1 VRLLAAICA
10 GVVLAV
16 SAAAQTP
23 FAMPADGQ
31 ERITHFLSDVHVARN
46 GDLDVTETI
55 QLVALGK
62 EIRHGIQ
69 RDFPTSY
76 TSRAGQRT
84 TVGFDVVSVEQDGR
98 PAAFTRIGLA
108 NGARIRIGD
117 ADTTLPIGEHRYVIR
132 YRTTRQ
138 IAYGSTSDEL
148 YWNATGTGW
157 TFPIDSAEARI
168 TLPAPARF
176 GDRTTYTGPQGAV
189 AHDAEVIAE
198 RPGHIAF
205 RTTRP
210 LPPNA
215 GLTVAAAF
223 PKGVLDAPGAGRRL
237 GWWLADWGALIA
249 GLGAV
254 AGLLGY
260 YLRAWWRVGRG
271 PRAGTIVPIFSP
283 PDKLTPAAVR
293 YIARMGLD
301 NRAFTAAIVDLGVRG
316 RLRIRKEGAGWF
328 SKGTTTLE
336 RADPADAKPGALPE
350 PEAEMFDS
358 LFDDGGTLVLK
369 QSNHGILQSARTAL
383 EHGLEGE
390 YCGILFRRNREWA
403 VWGLMLIPLAVVVLA
418 VVAMVFAGPVAGAGA
433 LAMPVLAFACL
444 AGTWGIHRLHDSTSG
459 CAALLTWAVGALLA
473 LGAFLIA
480 GKVVLEALAAGR
492 WVVLLPLLALPFA
505 ITAFWWMAAPT
516 SEGRAVM
523 DRIAGFKHYLGI
535 TEEARLETLHPP
547 EKTPEL
553 FERYLPYAIALDV
566 ENRWAERFAGVLAA
580 AAAAGGTATA
590 MGWYSGS
597 GNIWDDPGGFA
608 SSVGSS
614 LDSTISSAATS
625 PSSSGGGSSGGGSS
639 GGGGGG
645 GGGSG
650 W

>member
-1 VRLLAAICA
+1 MLGAWLLLAAAAPMPTPGDIA
-10 GVVLAV
+10 NLTALAEVL
-16 SAAAQTP
+16 QQ
-23 FAMPADGQ
+23 ADGQ
-31 ERITHFLSDVHVARN
+31 ERILSFVSDVHVEQS

-55 QLVALGK
+55 RLVALGQQ
-62 EIRHGIQ
+62 IRHGIQ
-69 RDFPTSY
+69 RDFPTRY
-76 TSRAGQRT
+76 ATRAGQST

-98 PAAFTRIGLA
+98 PVPYTRIALS

-117 ADTTLPIGEHRYVIR
+117 ADTTVAVGAHTYVIR

-138 IAYGSTSDEL
+138 IAYGSASDEL

-168 TLPAPARF
+168 TLPAPAAI
-176 GDRTTYTGPQGAV
+176 GDRAAYTGPQGSRAR
-189 AHDAEVIAE
+189 DAEVIAE
-198 RPGHIAF
+198 RPGYIAF

-210 LPPNA
+210 LPSEA
-215 GLTVAAAF
+215 GLTVAVAI
-223 PKGVLDAPGAGRRL
+223 PKGVLDAPGAARRL
-237 GWWLADWGALIA
+237 GWWLADWGTLTA
-249 GLGAV
+249 GLGAL
-254 AGLLGY
+254 AALLGY

-271 PRAGTIVPIFSP
+271 PRAGTIVPLFSP
-283 PDKLTPAAVR
+283 PDHLTPAAAR
-293 YIARMGLD
+293 YVARMGLD

-316 RLRIRKEGAGWF
+316 RLRIHKEGSGWL

-336 RADPADAKPGALPE
+336 RTGADTALPD
-350 PEAEMFDS
+350 PERAMLDG
-358 LFDDGGTLVLK
+358 LFIGGDTLVLK
-369 QSNHGILQSARTAL
+369 QSSHGLLQAARTAL
-383 EHGLEGE
+383 EQGLESA
-390 YCGILFRRNREWA
+390 YCGTMFRRNRAWA
-403 VWGLMLIPLAVVVLA
+403 GWGLALIALA
-418 VVAMVFAGPVAGAGA
+418 VVALAIVASLIGGAATGS
-433 LAMPVLAFACL
+433 LAMPLLAVACL
-444 AGTWGIHRLHDSTSG
+444 AGAWAINRARGGAKG
-459 CAALLTWAVGALLA
+459 CAAAAVWAVAALLGIA
-473 LGAFLIA
+473 AFLFA
-480 GKVVLEALAAGR
+480 GHTVLEALSAGR
-492 WVVLLPLLALPFA
+492 WAVLTPLLALPVA

-516 SEGRAVM
+516 VEGRAVM

-535 TEEARLETLHPP
+535 TEEARLDTLHPP

-580 AAAAGGTATA
+580 AAAAGGGATA
-590 MGWYSGS
+590 MAWYSGD

-614 LDSTISSAATS
+614 LNSTIASAATA